1 MIIRYIHDHLN
12 ADLIEQSYEKF
23 RSLNLWGGP
32 SLDFHRMTI
41 SRLRQQQQLADF
53 SYVSLLQN
61 EDFLLPLYGTLATWG
76 LHRMG
81 ARRRMIRFDVFKEQ
95 VRSMADLLNDVAR
108 TTLSDFSLEQISCR
122 RKEILSLFKGP
133 RITEIP
139 EETQQDNNSVPIL
152 VANSKLLHHLH
163 PDLFPPIDRMYI
175 VRYFYCKKIDVKQV
189 PIPNTIDRQAE
200 FFWEILTEYKRFYDS
215 HRKIVNGYLNPDI
228 TGMETS
234 ITKII
239 DNIVVGYTEI
249 TRG

>member
-1 MIIRYIHDHLN
+1 MIRYIHDLN
-12 ADLIEQSYEKF
+12 AGLIGQSYTRF

-41 SRLRQQQQLADF
+41 SCLRQQQQLANF

-61 EDFLLPLYGTLATWG
+61 EDFLVLLYGTLATWG

-95 VRSMADLLNDVAR
+95 VRLMVGLLDDVAR
-108 TTLSDFSLEQISCR
+108 TTLSDCALEQISSR
-122 RKEILSLFKGP
+122 REKILSLFKGP

-139 EETQQDNNSVPIL
+139 GRTQQNNNRVPIL

-163 PDLFPPIDRMYI
+163 PNLFPPVDREYI
-175 VRYFYCKKIDVKQV
+175 VRYFYCRSINVRQV
-189 PIPNTIDRQAE
+189 PIPNTIDNQAKI
-200 FFWEILTEYKRFYDS
+200 FWEILTEYKRFYCL
-215 HRKIVNGYLNPDI
+215 HRKIVNRYLNQDI

-239 DNIVVGYTEI
+239 DNIVVGYVSLLT
-249 TRG
+249 TP